1 MFLLQLAIVILFIM
15 ALFIFGKYIKKEQ
28 FTLDSL
34 NRTNNIFYKFCKKL
48 NSYDSPSTLINVKK
62 NIYNKKIKNNKKKII
77 ELNRKISVLQKNIIF
92 NDVPDIKSFNSKTNN
107 IAKIQND
114 IIQKAKKNLNKRND
128 INVKLNYR

>member
-1 MFLLQLAIVILFIM
+1 M

-48 NSYDSPSTLINVKK
+48 KSYDSPSTLINVKK